1 MLIFSP
7 KSTAE
12 PAYPQSD
19 TLASTDG
26 RIAVILKR
34 KADETKTSDLAK
46 SAVTQAAQ
54 AKQKLIGQ
62 LNEKWTAD
70 ESVIEAA
77 RRTIEEKLSA
87 LGAKFAFQARPGSPG
102 TTVATAVF
110 TGQVGAASGRM
121 TFNVFETG
129 LLKTY
134 FERTPKTP
142 IATREFSLLEAD
154 QVTYENCLLDFV
166 DVLT

>member
-7 KSTAE
+7 KSTAG
-12 PAYPQSD
+12 PAYAQSD
-19 TLASTDG
+19 TVASTDG

-34 KADETKTSDLAK
+34 KADETKTSNLAK

-87 LGAKFAFQARPGSPG
+87 LGAKFAFQARPGSSG
-102 TTVATAVF
+102 TTIATAIF
-110 TGQVGAASGRM
+110 TGQIGAASGRM
-121 TFNVFETG
+121 TFSIFETG
-129 LLKTY
+129 ILKTY
-134 FERTPKTP
+134 FERTPKTA
-142 IATREFSLLEAD
+142 IASREFPLLEAD
-154 QVTYENCLLDFV
+154 RITYENCLLDFV
-166 DVLT
+166 DALT

>member
-1 MLIFSP
+1 MVLFSS

-12 PAYPQSD
+12 PAYAQSD
-19 TLASTDG
+19 TLASTNG

-62 LNEKWTAD
+62 LNEKWKAD
-70 ESVIEAA
+70 ELRYRSRKEGD
-77 RRTIEEKLSA
+77 RRET
-87 LGAKFAFQARPGSPG
+87 FRPRRQICLPG
-102 TTVATAVF
+102 KAWEPRATVATAVF
-110 TGQVGAASGRM
+110 TGQVAAASGRM

-134 FERTPKTP
+134 FERTSKTP

>member
-1 MLIFSP
+1 MLPSP

-12 PAYPQSD
+12 PAYPQSY
-19 TLASTDG
+19 TLASTNG

-77 RRTIEEKLSA
+77 RRTIVVL
-87 LGAKFAFQARPGSPG
+87 PG
-102 TTVATAVF
+102 
-110 TGQVGAASGRM
+110 GRGS
-121 TFNVFETG
+121 TFP
-129 LLKTY
+129 LCD
-134 FERTPKTP
+134 
-142 IATREFSLLEAD
+142 S
-154 QVTYENCLLDFV
+154 
-166 DVLT
+166 

>member
-1 MLIFSP
+1 MLIFPP
-7 KSTAE
+7 KSAAE

-19 TLASTDG
+19 TLASIDG

-87 LGAKFAFQARPGSPG
+87 VSAKFAFQLGVPEQPLRLQSSRDK
-102 TTVATAVF
+102 
-110 TGQVGAASGRM
+110 SGPPQ
-121 TFNVFETG
+121 E
-129 LLKTY
+129 
-134 FERTPKTP
+134 E
-142 IATREFSLLEAD
+142 
-154 QVTYENCLLDFV
+154 
-166 DVLT
+166 

>member
-1 MLIFSP
+1 MLLSSP

-12 PAYPQSD
+12 PACPQSD
-19 TLASTDG
+19 TLASTNG

-87 LGAKFAFQARPGSPG
+87 LGAKFAFQARPGRPG

-166 DVLT
+166 DALT

>member
-1 MLIFSP
+1 MLPSP

-19 TLASTDG
+19 TLASTNG

-77 RRTIEEKLSA
+77 RRTIVVL
-87 LGAKFAFQARPGSPG
+87 PG
-102 TTVATAVF
+102 
-110 TGQVGAASGRM
+110 GRGS
-121 TFNVFETG
+121 TFP
-129 LLKTY
+129 LCD
-134 FERTPKTP
+134 
-142 IATREFSLLEAD
+142 S
-154 QVTYENCLLDFV
+154 
-166 DVLT
+166 